1 MKTIKGICIK
11 NRNFDKFKKVADLI
25 YFDGPLLSHYVTNK
39 GDNYLFYW
47 IDQDDAANRWMFI
60 RTDYDNIQKYTNKKQ
75 TLRNILS
82 SPLDDIVYTVDID
95 ADGNHHNFQAHSIED
110 LPEDYLPAEDSYY
123 DFEPEDVN
131 KENLSIAEMSG
142 KKLDWFRKVCA
153 SVHFIPPRLYASY
166 ATCSHCTIPTN
177 RLPQRRDSPLFP
189 LPDNMFQMEF
199 FLILLDEETY

>member
-11 NRNFDKFKKVADLI
+11 KRNFDKFKKVADLI

-47 IDQDDAANRWMFI
+47 IDQDDTNNRWMFI

-75 TLRNILS
+75 TLRNVLS

-95 ADGNHHNFQAHSIED
+95 EEGNHHNFQAHSIED
-110 LPEDYLPAEDSYY
+110 LPEDYLPTEDSYY

-131 KENLSIAEMSG
+131 KENLSIAEDAFSHSMVSSSTYHRQMQG
-142 KKLDWFRKVCA
+142 RYEQSLVLRKKDLGEQ
-153 SVHFIPPRLYASY
+153 LG
-166 ATCSHCTIPTN
+166 T
-177 RLPQRRDSPLFP
+177 
-189 LPDNMFQMEF
+189 
-199 FLILLDEETY
+199 

>member
-11 NRNFDKFKKVADLI
+11 KRNFDKFKKVADLI

-39 GDNYLFYW
+39 GDNNLFYW
-47 IDQDDAANRWMFI
+47 IDQDDTNNRWMFI

-75 TLRNILS
+75 TLRNVLS

-95 ADGNHHNFQAHSIED
+95 EEGNHHNFQAHSIED

-123 DFEPEDVN
+123 EFEPEDVN
-131 KENLSIAEMSG
+131 KANLSIAEMSG

-153 SVHFIPPRLYASY
+153 AVL
-166 ATCSHCTIPTN
+166 
-177 RLPQRRDSPLFP
+177 
-189 LPDNMFQMEF
+189 
-199 FLILLDEETY
+199 

>member
-1 MKTIKGICIK
+1 MKTIKGICLK
-11 NRNFDKFKKVADLI
+11 KRNFDKFKKVANLI

-47 IDQDDAANRWMFI
+47 IDQDNTANRWMFI

-75 TLRNILS
+75 TLRNVLS

-95 ADGNHHNFQAHSIED
+95 EEGNHHNFQAHSIED
-110 LPEDYLPAEDSYY
+110 LPEDYLPTEDSYY
-123 DFEPEDVN
+123 EFEPEDVN

-153 SVHFIPPRLYASY
+153 AML
-166 ATCSHCTIPTN
+166 
-177 RLPQRRDSPLFP
+177 
-189 LPDNMFQMEF
+189 
-199 FLILLDEETY
+199 